1 LAFNVVEKERIVLFC
16 FDLYLYKNFQPKPV
30 DGEVE
35 AFYLYNIKKDVIPM
49 MSPTYHDP
57 MKPNCYL
64 VVADFL
70 IRHGYVSPDIP
81 GYLDIV
87 RELRTGVCQ

>member
-1 LAFNVVEKERIVLFC
+1 
-16 FDLYLYKNFQPKPV
+16 V

-35 AFYLYNIKKDVIPM
+35 QFHLYSIDQVFALMGRDYP
-49 MSPTYHDP
+49 DP

-64 VVADFL
+64 VVIDFL
-70 IRHGYVSPDIP
+70 IRHGYVSPDTP

-87 RELRTGVCQ
+87 RELRTGTCQ